1 MKAYT
6 KTIHRTIKS
15 NISRFIALISI
26 ILVGVCFVTGIGG
39 ISTKIINSVD
49 ENLIKYQAADIILKS
64 ESQTGFVQDD
74 LDIIKKQ
81 DNVKDATMITSL
93 DMNFEDK
100 MVRMYLYNFEDE
112 INKLE
117 LISGKMPSSS
127 EECVIERKNKEPL
140 NYNIGDE
147 INIYG
152 MNFKITGVVANPLIY
167 SRDGEPSIISDD
179 LLSLIVYF
187 DKSVSNLSAFLPN
200 TDIYIKLNNVKS
212 YFSNGYLDYVN
223 SNIEQL
229 KKLDGFDED
238 KVSYITMNEN
248 KSYLLIT
255 NITDK
260 IDVIAMIFPVFFIL
274 VVALVTL
281 TTMSRMIDEE
291 RSIIG
296 CFKSLGYTNGSII
309 GKYMFFAIIS
319 MLIGSII
326 GLVTGAYFLP
336 NIIFP
341 AFDSII
347 FSPDMTSNVSFASGI
362 WSSILM
368 LVSIILV
375 TLYVCF
381 KNLRET
387 PSQLLLPKAPKPGKK
402 VFLEHIGFIW
412 KRLKFKHKSSFRNI
426 FRYGGRLAMV
436 IISVSGATA
445 LVLAGFGLNDISNSK
460 IVLNGM
466 EIDVSSTLKLVSF
479 AIILFALALCIL
491 VLFNLTNMSI
501 GERKREI
508 ATLKVLGYIDLEVYG
523 YIFREIL
530 VMSIFGII
538 LGLPLGFGLIAFI
551 INYLDF
557 GSINSIK
564 WYSYIST
571 IILVICFVG
580 VVDLMLC
587 HKIKK
592 IDMNDS
598 LKSIE

>member
-81 DNVKDATMITSL
+81 DNVKDATMFTSL

-598 LKSIE
+598 LKSTE